1 MTRPLSTTTT
11 SRGAFRAVMTAV
23 AFALAAGPILATAA
37 EAGGC
42 GRGGYGM
49 GGGRSVA
56 RAEYRQS
63 KAVEKR
69 VAANP
74 ARKAVAAAKA
84 SDPGIAEAVPA
95 NAAASALPAAEPK
108 RVAAVEK
115 AEAVVDAPEARTG
128 GPVDCK
134 QFVPGAGVTITVPC
148 GR

>member
-42 GRGGYGM
+42 
-49 GGGRSVA
+49 GRSVA